1 MSEIMVRERFLR
13 SGKKVYEYS
22 FEMASVDGKR
32 KRKSKSG
39 FASKRDARIAGRKAL
54 SEYENVGQVMV
65 DRDISYAD
73 FLDLWMENDCKL
85 TCKES
90 TLYGY
95 EKKIRLYLKPELG
108 GYRVSSIDKKILQT
122 FITDLYNDGFSINT
136 IISIKGLLTKSFNY
150 ALENHYIMTSPANKL
165 VIPQN
170 MQPDKPTRRKEHIYL
185 TKDNIDS
192 LFERFPKGTSSF
204 VPLQIAYHTG
214 MRPGEVFGLVWDD
227 IDFDNKVIN
236 VNRQIQWRQVKRS
249 KKDIKKTNGTS
260 ESLGYWYFTSPKYK
274 SYRVIDIDDVLVSIL
289 KEEYE
294 KQKRDEKYYGEFYK
308 KYYSEFQLLFSVQ
321 KNKEKEIPLN
331 EVSTKETDFG
341 VDFVC
346 RREDG
351 SYVTSRTLQNVS
363 NAVHKEL
370 DLSEFMRE
378 LRKDNYS
385 NIAEKYF
392 KLGNNLNQRDAIA
405 VRKLISGFIKLIY
418 PDGEVS
424 KEEVAEIMDISLE
437 LRRRVKEQLKKIGG
451 MEFYD
456 VNFSYI
462 DNDSFDEHFVS
473 VPEQGGGK
481 MIPEGMGK
489 PGCLYTVSKSKTG
502 MIGCYRLE
510 TQMMPGNGKLTC
522 TGIGSGKE
530 PKEATNTAF
539 NYLKA
544 NGNAIS
550 GSISTTTKDYIINY
564 QDMQGLGMTGNLAL
578 PTLIAISSAALSKP
592 PISSLAVL
600 GEISIGGTLIKVEDL
615 ASTLQVCLD
624 SGAKKVLLPITSAAD
639 LGTVP
644 SDLVG
649 AFSLIFYSSP
659 EEAVYK
665 ALGVE

>member
-1 MSEIMVRERFLR
+1 
-13 SGKKVYEYS
+13 
-22 FEMASVDGKR
+22 MASVDGKR
-32 KRKSKSG
+32 KHKSKSG

-150 ALENHYIMTSPANKL
+150 ALENHYIMTSPANRL

-170 MQPDKPTRRKEHIYL
+170 MQPDKPIRRKEHIYL

-294 KQKRDEKYYGEFYK
+294 KQKRDEEYYGEFYK

-321 KNKEKEIPLN
+321 K
-331 EVSTKETDFG
+331 
-341 VDFVC
+341 
-346 RREDG
+346 
-351 SYVTSRTLQNVS
+351 
-363 NAVHKEL
+363 
-370 DLSEFMRE
+370 
-378 LRKDNYS
+378 
-385 NIAEKYF
+385 
-392 KLGNNLNQRDAIA
+392 
-405 VRKLISGFIKLIY
+405 IK
-418 PDGEVS
+418 
-424 KEEVAEIMDISLE
+424 
-437 LRRRVKEQLKKIGG
+437 KKK
-451 MEFYD
+451 F
-456 VNFSYI
+456 
-462 DNDSFDEHFVS
+462 H
-473 VPEQGGGK
+473 
-481 MIPEGMGK
+481 
-489 PGCLYTVSKSKTG
+489 
-502 MIGCYRLE
+502 
-510 TQMMPGNGKLTC
+510 
-522 TGIGSGKE
+522 
-530 PKEATNTAF
+530 
-539 NYLKA
+539 
-544 NGNAIS
+544 
-550 GSISTTTKDYIINY
+550 
-564 QDMQGLGMTGNLAL
+564 
-578 PTLIAISSAALSKP
+578 
-592 PISSLAVL
+592 
-600 GEISIGGTLIKVEDL
+600 
-615 ASTLQVCLD
+615 
-624 SGAKKVLLPITSAAD
+624 
-639 LGTVP
+639 
-644 SDLVG
+644 
-649 AFSLIFYSSP
+649 
-659 EEAVYK
+659 
-665 ALGVE
+665 